1 MVVGGDNTDGCALQD
16 WLAQLSEE
24 MKVTLQQNLTQC
36 LAEGRSESGM
46 DPLNSPSQVWCALL
60 DAF

>member
-1 MVVGGDNTDGCALQD
+1 MRLGGDDGDGCALQD
-16 WLAQLSEE
+16 WLALLSDE

-46 DPLNSPSQVWCALL
+46 DPLHSPSQVCGVYK
-60 DAF
+60 